1 MKKIAIGC
9 AIVLLIGFVAFVAAG
24 FWAYRAAKPM
34 IESASAYIN
43 QARELASISD
53 RITNKSAYTAPTTGE
68 LTQSQVDRF
77 LAVQTRVRG
86 QLGDRWSQL
95 QTHAE
100 AVQKRMDN
108 HSGDL
113 SFTEF
118 TSIFSEFANIYTD
131 ARRAQVDALN
141 TQKFSEDEYSWVRRR
156 VYEAAGVSLAG
167 GIDMKQ
173 VEKMARQ
180 GSGSNSVE
188 IPDIPMPEVPATNL
202 ALIKP
207 HMGQIK
213 ETMALAFLG
222 L

>member
-1 MKKIAIGC
+1 VKKIAIGC
-9 AIVLLIGFVAFVAAG
+9 GIVFLIGLVAFGVAG

-34 IESASAYIN
+34 IQGASDYFN
-43 QARELASISD
+43 RARELASISD
-53 RITNKSAYTAPTTGE
+53 RLNNKGPYTPPATGE

-77 LAVQTRVRG
+77 LAVQVRVRG
-86 QLGDRWSQL
+86 QLGDRWSEL

-100 AVQKRMDN
+100 AVKKRVDN
-108 HSGDL
+108 KSGDL
-113 SFTEF
+113 TFDEF
-118 TSIFSEFANIYTD
+118 TKIFSEFANIYTD

-141 TQKFSEDEYSWVRRR
+141 IQKFSEAEYSWVRQRI
-156 VYEAAGVSLAG
+156 YEAAGVNLTS
-167 GIDMKQ
+167 GIDMKE

-180 GSGSNSVE
+180 GSGSDSVE
-188 IPDIPMPEVPATNL
+188 IPRIPMPDVPATNL
-202 ALIKP
+202 ALVKP

>member
-1 MKKIAIGC
+1 MKKIAVGC
-9 AIVLLIGFVAFVAAG
+9 LIVFLIGIVAFGVAG
-24 FWAYRAAKPM
+24 FWAYRAARPM
-34 IESASAYIN
+34 IESAGGYITR
-43 QARELASISD
+43 ARELASISD
-53 RITNKSAYTAPTTGE
+53 RINNKSAYVPPTTGE

-77 LAVQTRVRG
+77 LAVQNRVRG
-86 QLGDRWSQL
+86 QLGSRWSEL
-95 QTHAE
+95 QTHAQE
-100 AVQKRMDN
+100 VQKRLDN

-131 ARRAQVDALN
+131 ARRAQVEALN
-141 TQKFSEDEYSWVRRR
+141 IQKFSESEYSWVRQR
-156 VYEAAGVSLAG
+156 VYEAAGVSLTG
-167 GIDMKQ
+167 GIDMKEI
-173 VEKMARQ
+173 EKMARQ
-180 GSGSNSVE
+180 GTGSNSVRV
-188 IPDIPMPEVPATNL
+188 PDIPMPKVPATNL